1 MKKIFKTLAVL
12 AVVAALGF
20 GFVSCGDSG
29 DDNNGYR
36 IRDENSTTAVTKE
49 TIAPKNF
56 KVEQVEGQ
64 NKLKF
69 TWEEGTVKP
78 SYYTLTNTSETNKT
92 NLTYDAAL
100 SSIDFWGG
108 TTSYTKDWY
117 WRQADIAVDSGEYEF
132 TLVAEKWSDEA
143 SAYIETDPISA
154 KVNFEAKLLAPTVP
168 KNIKPYQTCNLS
180 TFYTAYLNF
189 DQINNNGNYWIWY
202 VSKTNDINTAVIRHV
217 TENST
222 TRVYFPYEKDEVP
235 ANGTTVYVW
244 IKSALKIINTEGK
257 EATST
262 ELQSFQSGKEF
273 SLIKA
278 DSDTYSAPTG
288 PYTFVWNIDK

>member
-12 AVVAALGF
+12 AAVAALGF

-29 DDNNGYR
+29 DDNNGSGSPSSGGGNGGGG
-36 IRDENSTTAVTKE
+36 NSTTAVTKE

-69 TWEEGTVKP
+69 TWEAGTVKP
-78 SYYTLTNTSETNKT
+78 SNYTLTNKT
-92 NLTYDAAL
+92 
-100 SSIDFWGG
+100 DFDGFSRESFFGG

-168 KNIKPYQTCNLS
+168 ENIEADQKKWNWDGALANL
-180 TFYTAYLNF
+180 TF
-189 DQINNNGNYWIWY
+189 DGINNNGNYWIWY
-202 VSKTNDINTAVIRHV
+202 VSTTNDINTAVIRHV
-217 TENST
+217 TETST
-222 TRVYFPYEKDEVP
+222 SRVYFLYEKDEVP
-235 ANGTTVYVW
+235 AKGTTVYVW
-244 IKSALKIINTEGK
+244 IKSALRIIYNDGN
-257 EATST
+257 EADCDD
-262 ELQSFQSGKEF
+262 EIRENEYP
-273 SLIKA
+273 LIKA
-278 DSDTYSAPTG
+278 DSDTYSAPTE
-288 PYTFVWNIDK
+288 PFTFVWNYGN

>member
-12 AVVAALGF
+12 AAVAALGF
-20 GFVSCGDSG
+20 GFVSCGNPE

-56 KVEQVEGQ
+56 KVEQVEG
-64 NKLKF
+64 NRLKF

-117 WRQADIAVDSGEYEF
+117 WRQADIALDSGEYEF
-132 TLVAEKWSDEA
+132 TLVARKWSDEA
-143 SAYIETDPISA
+143 SDYIETDPISA

-168 KNIKPYQTCNLS
+168 ENIEAYQDS
-180 TFYTAYLNF
+180 YYAYLNF
-189 DQINNNGNYWIWY
+189 DEINNNGNYWIWY
-202 VSKTNDINTAVIRHV
+202 VSTTNDINTAVIRHV
-217 TENST
+217 TETST
-222 TRVYFPYEKDEVP
+222 SRVYFSYKNDDKVP

-262 ELQSFQSGKEF
+262 ELQSFQNGEGF

-278 DSDTYSAPTG
+278 DSDTYSASTEPF
-288 PYTFVWNIDK
+288 TFVWNIGN